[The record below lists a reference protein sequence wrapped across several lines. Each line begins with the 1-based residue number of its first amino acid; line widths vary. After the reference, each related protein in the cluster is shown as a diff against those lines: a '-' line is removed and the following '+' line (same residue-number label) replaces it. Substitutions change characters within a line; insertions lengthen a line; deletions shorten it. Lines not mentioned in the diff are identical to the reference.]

1 MGYGNLLLLLIYTLT
16 SENEE
21 RGGGGVRKGAT
32 ERKQKHVCMP
42 RYIFV
47 TLKVIFR
54 RASGQ

>member
-21 RGGGGVRKGAT
+21 RGEGVRKGAT

-47 TLKVIFR
+47 NP
-54 RASGQ
+54 